1 MTSCFVMKLV
11 HRHYTITV
19 WVLLSL
25 TQRQNVGEAKGPN
38 EKLLCENPKPCN
50 DDVLLTDK

>member
-1 MTSCFVMKLV
+1 MKLV